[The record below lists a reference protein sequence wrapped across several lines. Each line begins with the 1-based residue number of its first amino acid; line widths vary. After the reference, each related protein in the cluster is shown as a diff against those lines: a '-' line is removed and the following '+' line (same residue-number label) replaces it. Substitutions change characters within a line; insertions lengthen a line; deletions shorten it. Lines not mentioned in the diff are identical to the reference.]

1 MSDAKST
8 TENDSKEETSQLS
21 VEQQDNSYI
30 EKKEPL
36 EQTAK
41 QKEERNTIILE
52 RKLHALNNSDS
63 IFILPFARE
72 GFKMAH
78 MVRAADKLMSTVK
91 RKFGVTVDVKQAK
104 EIFREFEELAGML
117 WKFVFKLSPNLHNIE
132 AKDWRRVNDSIEVK
146 KPIAYRRAS
155 VVIEPRSE
163 ESAQIAMAVKII
175 QQKNIELRQTSTF
188 EELEKFVKEY
198 AKILVEFD
206 GVLGKSATKLGEEH
220 RPFMTD

>member
-1 MSDAKST
+1 MSETKEIYGKDAT
-8 TENDSKEETSQLS
+8 TRERTEQNHASDTKSKETPGQS
-21 VEQQDNSYI
+21 
-30 EKKEPL
+30 
-36 EQTAK
+36 AK
-41 QKEERNTIILE
+41 AKEEKHTLILE
-52 RKLHALNNSDS
+52 RKLRALNNADS

-78 MVRAADKLMSTVK
+78 MSRAADKLMSTVK

-104 EIFREFEELAGML
+104 EIFRDFEDFAGML
-117 WKFVFKLSPNLHNIE
+117 WKFVFKLSPNLHSIQS
-132 AKDWRRVNDSIEVK
+132 KDWRRVNDPVEVK
-146 KPIAYRRAS
+146 KTIAFRRAS
-155 VVIEPRSE
+155 IVIEPRSE

-198 AKILVEFD
+198 AKILIDFD
-206 GVLGKSATKLGEEH
+206 EILGKAATKLGEDY